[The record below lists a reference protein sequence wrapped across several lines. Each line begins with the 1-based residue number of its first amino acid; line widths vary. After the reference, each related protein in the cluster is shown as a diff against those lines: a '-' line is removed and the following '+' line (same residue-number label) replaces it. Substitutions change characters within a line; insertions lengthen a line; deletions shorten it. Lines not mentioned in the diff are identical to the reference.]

1 METMKEAGIECAPRR
16 YKDIIDRQIIRDD
29 RLSYRAL
36 GLAVRLLSNAPGFR
50 MTSIDLAQ
58 DRPEG
63 RDAVRT
69 ALKELEK
76 FGYLRRIRTQQR
88 NGHWVTTM
96 FIYNVPQPTPENP
109 PSVATP
115 PKPTPENPSSVA
127 TPPKPTPENPP
138 SAVLPEKPTPE
149 KPTVG
154 HVGDKSSKSTTRN
167 FNNET
172 NTTDNLFWPS
182 VLTPTQ
188 AEVVGKVIQG
198 LDSSEQQILLDELTG
213 ALRSTNPPRH
223 LSNWMVALRTRQK
236 NGSFIPN
243 LGLAVEQERIRR
255 AGEAAA
261 RQERSQASLI
271 ARSPEEQARKIA
283 ASRKA
288 HAEILKILAS

>member
-96 FIYNVPQPTPENP
+96 FIYNVPQ
-109 PSVATP
+109 
-115 PKPTPENPSSVA
+115 
-127 TPPKPTPENPP
+127 PTPENPP